1 MAATSRTRTLGRGGE
16 PSSVRRRNPHIGLRG
31 GRQSM
36 SQCDFLSDW
45 QARIVHFQC
54 SAWRHGGGWP
64 HLQREGNSMS
74 EARLSSVHRSTFSTD
89 GTMPRQ
95 PSVFAKAEAEPDPIF
110 AIIKEHDAAMRG
122 ESACLLW
129 QSVLEKNLPANQ
141 RAWRFGASSEPPEGT
156 TDAPEWIAS
165 QMAVGE
171 AKDRR
176 AKAIVSLLTTRPAT
190 MGGAVELLGY
200 VGASEYPWE
209 KAAAPDD
216 AMLFAFSHSE
226 NDRVRAAA
234 LAFPKALAAALR
246 AFRA

>member
-1 MAATSRTRTLGRGGE
+1 MDDATFFPIGKHVLCPSNAAHSAVAGEGRIF
-16 PSSVRRRNPHIGLRG
+16 S
-31 GRQSM
+31 
-36 SQCDFLSDW
+36 
-45 QARIVHFQC
+45 AR
-54 SAWRHGGGWP
+54 
-64 HLQREGNSMS
+64 GNSMS
-74 EARLSSVHRSTFSTD
+74 EARFAPSSVHRSTFSTD
-89 GTMPRQ
+89 GTVPRQ

-122 ESACLLW
+122 ESACRLW
-129 QSVLEKNLPANQ
+129 QSVLEKSLPANR
-141 RAWRFGASSEPPEGT
+141 RAWRFGASSEPLEST

-226 NDRVRAAA
+226 HEGVRAAA
-234 LAFPKALAAALR
+234 LAFPNALAAALR
-246 AFRA
+246 IIRA